1 MQKIINQD
9 LLSQLYF
16 SQNGQKKQ
24 EQEQES
30 KKVKEKRANSFI
42 GTKGSG
48 TSMYLMDWRRKNPN
62 PYRDGHIYIYNVY

>member
-1 MQKIINQD
+1 MQKINKQD
-9 LLSQLYF
+9 LLSQIFF
-16 SQNGQKKQ
+16 SQNDQKAQ

-30 KKVKEKRANSFI
+30 KKAKEKRANSFI
-42 GTKGSG
+42 GIKDSG